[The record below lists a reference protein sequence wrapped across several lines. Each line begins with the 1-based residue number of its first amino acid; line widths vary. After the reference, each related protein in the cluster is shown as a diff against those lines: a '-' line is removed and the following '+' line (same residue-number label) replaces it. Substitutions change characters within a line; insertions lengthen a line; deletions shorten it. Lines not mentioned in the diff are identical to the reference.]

1 MKKKEGYEMN
11 VCIFYYDGFCEF
23 EIVLVAA
30 EFSSHNVITVALEN
44 KIYISEEKQK
54 FVPDKIIQELNPD
67 DIDLF
72 IIPGGNPSFLYENS
86 ILKNFIKDMNNNK
99 KTIAAICGGTELLA
113 AYGLLDNKRCT
124 GDSDGLKI
132 DADYIELFR
141 KSIILKDDVVVDGN
155 IITST
160 GQAFIE
166 FAFKLGMV
174 MDIYKNKD
182 EVSQKYKW
190 YKNIKE

>member
-1 MKKKEGYEMN
+1 MN

-23 EIVLVAA
+23 EVVLAAA
-30 EFSSHNVITVALEN
+30 EFSSQNVITVALEN

-54 FVPDKIIQELNPD
+54 FIPDKTIEELNPD

-72 IIPGGNPSFLYENS
+72 IIPGGDPCCLYENS
-86 ILKNFIKDMNNNK
+86 ILKNFICAINKNK
-99 KTIAAICGGTELLA
+99 KVIAGICGGAELLA
-113 AYGLLDNKRCT
+113 AYGILDDKRCT
-124 GDSDGLKI
+124 GDSDGLKV

-141 KSIILKDDVVVDGN
+141 NSIILKDDVVVDGN

-166 FAFKLGMV
+166 FAFELGMI
-174 MDIYKNKD
+174 MKIYKNKD
-182 EVSQKYKW
+182 EAQKGYRW
-190 YKNIKE
+190 YKNIKG